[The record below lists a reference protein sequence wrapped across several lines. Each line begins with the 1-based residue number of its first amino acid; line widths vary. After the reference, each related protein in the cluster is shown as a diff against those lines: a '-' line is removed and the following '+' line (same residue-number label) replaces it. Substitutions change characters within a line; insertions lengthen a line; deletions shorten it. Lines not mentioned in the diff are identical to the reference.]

1 MTKRNLA
8 LIFGGNSSE
17 HEISCLSA
25 ASIRDQLPQERYEI
39 YQIGITRQGN
49 WYWYHGPSEGI
60 ADGSWEKHPQNQTA
74 FFPPDPQIHGLLVQT
89 GTGFETIPMDV
100 VFPVLHGRN
109 GEDGTIQGL
118 LELSGV
124 PYVGCRT
131 AASAVC
137 MDKVFTNLLLDAFE
151 IPQAEFLWFY
161 AGDYADNKEA
171 VEQAITERLH
181 GYPIFV
187 KPANAG
193 SSVGVSKVH
202 DASEL
207 DAAVLKAAKEDA
219 KILLE
224 EAIEGQ
230 EVECAVF
237 GNGSPQAS
245 VVGEVLSDADFYDY
259 ADKYQNGTSRTQ
271 IPANLPSETV
281 EQIRS
286 MAIHAYH
293 SLGCTG
299 LARVD
304 FFVRKSD
311 GAPLLNELNTLPGFT
326 SVSMYPKL
334 WEAAGLKYPDL
345 LEKLIAL
352 AVEASE
358 DTLHG

>member
-1 MTKRNLA
+1 MAKQKLA

-25 ASIRDQLPQERYEI
+25 ASIREQLSEEKYEI

-49 WYWYHGPSEGI
+49 WYWYHGSAQGI
-60 ADGSWEKHPQNQTA
+60 ADGSWEQHPGNQAA
-74 FFPPDPQIHGLLVQT
+74 FLLPDPQTHGMLVKT
-89 GTGFETIPMDV
+89 EAGFGTIRLDV

-118 LELSGV
+118 LEMSGI

-161 AGDYADNKEA
+161 AVDYEPNQEA
-171 VEQAITERLH
+171 VKQAVVERLH
-181 GYPIFV
+181 GYPVFV

-202 DASEL
+202 NADEL
-207 DAAVLKAAKEDA
+207 TEAVRKAAKEDP

-224 EAIEGQ
+224 QGIDGR
-230 EVECAVF
+230 EVECAVM
-237 GNGSPQAS
+237 GNVIPEAS
-245 VVGEVLSDADFYDY
+245 GVGEVLSDADFYDY
-259 ADKYQNGTSRTQ
+259 ADKYQNGTSQTK
-271 IPANLPSETV
+271 IPADLPEETV
-281 EQIRS
+281 EVIRS
-286 MAIHAYH
+286 MAMHAYH

-311 GAPLLNELNTLPGFT
+311 GAVLLNELNTLPGFT
-326 SVSMYPKL
+326 AVSMYPKL
-334 WEAAGLKYPDL
+334 WEASGVSYPDL
-345 LEKLIAL
+345 LDKLIAL

-358 DTLHG
+358 ATQNG

>member
-1 MTKRNLA
+1 MTKRKLA
-8 LIFGGNSSE
+8 LLFGGSSSE

-25 ASIRDQLPQERYEI
+25 ASIRNQLSDAAYEI

-49 WYWYHGPSEGI
+49 WYLYNGASEGI
-60 ADGSWEKHPQNQTA
+60 SDGSWEQDPGNQAA
-74 FFPPDPQIHGLLVQT
+74 FLSPDPRIHGLLVQKEN
-89 GTGFETIPMDV
+89 GFEAIRLDV

-109 GEDGTIQGL
+109 GEDGTMQGL

-124 PYVGCRT
+124 PYVGCHT

-161 AGDYADNKEA
+161 ADDYAANKTA
-171 VEQAITERLH
+171 VRQAVIDRLH

-202 DASEL
+202 SQAEL
-207 DAAVLKAAKEDA
+207 DAAIHIAAKEDA

-224 EAIEGQ
+224 EGIDGR
-230 EVECAVF
+230 EVECAVL
-237 GNGSPQAS
+237 GNGTPKAS
-245 VVGEVLSDADFYDY
+245 VIGEVLSEADFYDY
-259 ADKYQNGTSRTQ
+259 ADKYKNGTSRTQ
-271 IPANLPSETV
+271 IPAEIPEETA

-293 SLGCTG
+293 SLGCSG

-304 FFVRKSD
+304 FFIRKSD
-311 GAPLLNELNTLPGFT
+311 GAVLLNEVNTLPGFT

-334 WEAAGLKYPDL
+334 WQASGLAYPEL
-345 LEKLIAL
+345 LEELIRF
-352 AVEASE
+352 AVQ
-358 DTLHG
+358 DTEEVHG

>member
-1 MTKRNLA
+1 MTKQNLA
-8 LIFGGNSSE
+8 LIFGGQSSE

-25 ASIRDQLPQERYEI
+25 ASIRDQLSDERYEI

-49 WYWYHGPSEGI
+49 WSLYHGPSSGI
-60 ADGSWEKHPQNQTA
+60 ADGSWENHPQNQSA
-74 FFPPDPQIHGLLVQT
+74 FLSPDPRIHGLLVET
-89 GTGFETIPMDV
+89 ATGFTPVRLDA

-161 AGDYADNKEA
+161 AEDYAANKEA
-171 VEQAITERLH
+171 VQQAVAGRLH
-181 GYPIFV
+181 GYPVFV

-207 DAAVLKAAKEDA
+207 DAAVLKAGREDR

-224 EAIEGQ
+224 EAVDGQ
-230 EVECAVF
+230 EVECAVL

-245 VVGEVLSDADFYDY
+245 TVGEVLSDADFYDY

-271 IPANLPSETV
+271 IPANLPPETI

-304 FFVRKSD
+304 FFVRKAD
-311 GAPLLNELNTLPGFT
+311 GVPLLNELNTLPGFT
-326 SVSMYPKL
+326 SISMYPKL
-334 WEAAGLKYPDL
+334 WEKSGLSYPDL
-345 LEKLIAL
+345 LEQLITL
-352 AVEASE
+352 ARKAPE

>member
-1 MTKRNLA
+1 MAKQKLA

-25 ASIRDQLPQERYEI
+25 ASIREQLSEEKYEI

-49 WYWYHGPSEGI
+49 WRCYHGDANGI
-60 ADGSWEKHPQNQTA
+60 ADGSWEKDPKNQTA
-74 FFPPDPQIHGLLVQT
+74 FLSPDPQTHGLLVQT
-89 GTGFETIPMDV
+89 DTGFETVHIDV

-118 LELSGV
+118 LEMSGI

-131 AASAVC
+131 TASAVC

-161 AGDYADNKEA
+161 AQDYAANQQA
-171 VEQAITERLH
+171 VQQAIQERLH

-202 DASEL
+202 NASEL
-207 DAAVLKAAKEDA
+207 GAAIEKAAKEDP
-219 KILLE
+219 KVLLE
-224 EAIEGQ
+224 EGIDGQ
-230 EVECAVF
+230 EVECAVL
-237 GNGSPQAS
+237 GNFFPEAS
-245 VVGEVLSDADFYDY
+245 IVGEVLSDADFYDY

-271 IPANLPSETV
+271 IPAQLPAETV

-286 MAIHAYH
+286 MAVHAYH

-299 LARVD
+299 LSRVD

-311 GAPLLNELNTLPGFT
+311 GAVLLNELNTLPGFT
-326 SVSMYPKL
+326 SVSMYAKL
-334 WEAAGLKYPDL
+334 WEKSGLAYPDL

-352 AVEASE
+352 ALEVSE
-358 DTLHG
+358 ETQHG